1 MRRRKFVSSKRSNAL
16 FKAHSKIKG
25 TNVRKLYRGGQRL
38 V

>member
-1 MRRRKFVSSKRSNAL
+1 MRRKYISPKRSNAL

-25 TNVRKLYRGGQRL
+25 SNLRKLYRGGQRI